1 MIRKYK
7 NADTEEILYI
17 WQQASKIAHSF
28 FTLKFINQEKR
39 NIKEIYL
46 PKSETFVYEEKKIIL
61 GFISMLDNEVGGL
74 FVRPEKQR
82 QGIGKILLDYVSQFN
97 KELEVEV
104 FESNIAGIIFYENYG
119 FKKIKEYIH
128 QETNHKILRMKSIRE
143 NKKNT

>member
-7 NADTEEILYI
+7 IEYTEEILYI
-17 WQQASKIAHSF
+17 WQQASIIAHPF
-28 FTLKFINQEKR
+28 FTLEFINQEKK

-46 PKSETFVYEEKKIIL
+46 PKSETFVYEENKIIQ

-82 QGIGKILLDYVSQFN
+82 QGIGKKLLDYVSQFN
-97 KELEVEV
+97 KELDVEV
-104 FESNIAGIIFYENYG
+104 FEANIAGMSFYKKYG

-128 QETNHKILRMKSIRE
+128 QETNHKIVIMKSIRG
-143 NKKNT
+143 NRKIS

>member
-1 MIRKYK
+1 
-7 NADTEEILYI
+7 
-17 WQQASKIAHSF
+17 
-28 FTLKFINQEKR
+28 
-39 NIKEIYL
+39 
-46 PKSETFVYEEKKIIL
+46 
-61 GFISMLDNEVGGL
+61 MLDNEVGGL